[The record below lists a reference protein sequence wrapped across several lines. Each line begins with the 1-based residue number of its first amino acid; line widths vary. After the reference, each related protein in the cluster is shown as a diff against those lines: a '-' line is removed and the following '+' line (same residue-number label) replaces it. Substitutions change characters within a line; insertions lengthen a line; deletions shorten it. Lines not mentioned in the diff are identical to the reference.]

1 MANRRLYLVTAIIA
15 IAILAIAGLL
25 LLMSGLSASE
35 TASTPGN
42 ASIPT
47 PAKPAATPEPLN
59 NDQIVATV
67 NDQTVSQQTWQQATR
82 LDAVMNQLAGQPLPT
97 AEETLDRLINEIIV
111 LEAVRLPPFQP
122 GAEQPPSSEEI
133 EARILALETA
143 WAITDDQVVATL
155 TQVGLQRTDLVDR
168 VSRLIQVEKALN
180 QLAAQK
186 GDLDAWLAQAR
197 ASTEIGIYRSLV
209 AALPTPAVSPSAVVP
224 TSPSITATSEPA
236 LSEVEGPAPPAEMS
250 ISPYPQNAA
259 PDFTLA
265 QLKGDPLTL
274 SSFRGKPV
282 LINFW
287 ATWCPPCRREL
298 PALQAAYTAY
308 QDKIGFIAV
317 NVKEDAAAVAALV
330 DELDLTFPIALDPD
344 GQVSDVA
351 YEVRGI
357 PTTIFV
363 DAFGVVAARHV
374 GPLDE
379 TTIENY
385 LAPLLEAKTP
395 TEEPGS
401 EGTARQESTPSP
413 PTHSTPDPQLQT
425 APDFTLTAATGE
437 TVSLQDFRDRRQ
449 VVLVFYRSHT

>member
-1 MANRRLYLVTAIIA
+1 MTNRRLYTVAAIVA

-25 LLMSGLSASE
+25 LLMSGLSTSE
-35 TASTPGN
+35 TTSTPGN
-42 ASIPT
+42 APIPPLVT
-47 PAKPAATPEPLN
+47 LAPSKPLTD
-59 NDQIVATV
+59 DQTVATV
-67 NDQTVSQQTWQQATR
+67 DDQTISQQTWQQATR

-122 GAEQPPSSEEI
+122 GAEQSPSSDEI

-143 WAITDDQVVATL
+143 WAIADDQVVAAL
-155 TQVGLQRTDLVDR
+155 AQVGLRRADLSDR

-186 GDLDAWLAQAR
+186 GNLDAWLSQAR
-197 ASTEIGIYRSLV
+197 ASAEIGVYRSLV
-209 AALPTPAVSPSAVVP
+209 ATAPTPAVSPSEIVP
-224 TSPSITATSEPA
+224 N
-236 LSEVEGPAPPAEMS
+236 
-250 ISPYPQNAA
+250 PQNTT
-259 PDFTLA
+259 PDFTLV

-308 QDKIGFIAV
+308 QGKIGFIAV
-317 NVKEDAAAVAALV
+317 NVKEDAATVAALV
-330 DELDLTFPIALDPD
+330 DELGLTFPIALDPD

-395 TEEPGS
+395 TEEPESG
-401 EGTARQESTPSP
+401 GTARQESTPSP
-413 PTHSTPDPQLQT
+413 PPPSTSTPQLQT
-425 APDFTLTAATGE
+425 APDFTLTAANGE
-437 TVSLQDFRDRRQ
+437 TVSLQNFRDRRQ